1 MAMDE
6 GSVSEFVS
14 KIGEV
19 FSQDGRLQK
28 KIPGFLSREGQVAFA
43 QTIADAL
50 ENRGTAVLEAGTGTG
65 KTFGYL
71 VPVLLSGRRAIV
83 STAGKTL
90 QEQLFKKD
98 IPALEKALGIHVRA
112 KLLKGRANYIC
123 LKRLKNA
130 RVTGLPTAA
139 AFNDLR
145 LIEAFA
151 SSTTTGDRSEVH
163 GVAED
168 SVIWPFVTSTRENCN
183 AQKCPYAE
191 DCFLSRARQEAKE
204 AEVVVV
210 NHHLFL
216 SAMAIKGEVNAE
228 ILPESD
234 VVIFDEAHKLPEIGA
249 SFFSTGFSIRTT
261 LDVLKEIRSIT
272 LSRHRT
278 ELGKEASWE
287 KLYDASRDGL
297 HDFRLELE
305 ATGVCE
311 GEAFNIAKLSGI
323 EKTAEPLNLACIALE
338 NLVHCVELVDADDED
353 LKAQRETL
361 TEYIDLMNLWV
372 GALKNPKTPARD
384 SKGHPYVRWIENTGH
399 DIRLTQTPLSFS
411 EDFACMMD
419 QLPNTAWIFT
429 SATLATGEGDFT
441 HFIDELGLSKAKSQA
456 WESPFNFPEQ
466 ALLYI
471 PQGMPRPTGAD
482 KDEFIAKLI
491 DASWPVIDLLEGK
504 TLFLCTSRE
513 AMRLAADFL
522 RERIQVNAR
531 DYDVYVQGEDAR
543 NTLLAKFRESAH
555 AILIATMGF
564 WEGIDIKGEALS
576 LVIIDKIP
584 FAPKDDPVLEA
595 RCEWIREEGG
605 EPFRAHQIP
614 MAAIALKQGVGR
626 LIRSEKDRGIL
637 IVGDTRIIPRKLS
650 PDGSNYGNLLLSSLP
665 KFTQTRSLER
675 VFDFWLHPESWR

>member
-1 MAMDE
+1 MS
-6 GSVSEFVS
+6 GGNQSEFVL
-14 KIGEV
+14 KVGEV
-19 FSQDGRLQK
+19 FSQGGRLQE
-28 KIPGFLSREGQVAFA
+28 KISGFLSRSGQIAFA
-43 QTIADAL
+43 QTIAEAL
-50 ENRGTAVLEAGTGTG
+50 ENRGTVVLEAGTGTG

-71 VPVLLSGRRAIV
+71 VPVLLSGRKAIV

-151 SSTTTGDRSEVH
+151 LSTTTGDRSEVR

-168 SVIWPFVTSTRENCN
+168 SVVWPFVTSTRENCN

-191 DCFLSRARQEAKE
+191 ECFLNRARQEAKE

-216 SAMAIKGEVNAE
+216 SAMALKDEVNAE

-234 VVIFDEAHKLPEIGA
+234 VVIFDEAHKLSEIGA
-249 SFFSTGFSIRTT
+249 SFFSTAFSIHAT
-261 LDVLKEIRSIT
+261 LDVVKEIRTIT
-272 LSRHRT
+272 MSRHRT
-278 ELGKEASWE
+278 ELGKEESWE
-287 KLYDASRDGL
+287 KLYDAARNGL
-297 HDFRLELE
+297 QDFRLSLE
-305 ATGVCE
+305 EIGVCE
-311 GEAFNIAKLSGI
+311 GDALNIAKIPGI
-323 EKTAEPLNLACIALE
+323 EKASETLNEACLALE
-338 NLVHCVELVDADDED
+338 NLANRVELVDSEDDD
-353 LKAQRETL
+353 LKANRETL
-361 TEYIDLMNLWV
+361 TEHIDLMNHWV
-372 GALKNPKTPARD
+372 GALKNPKAPAKD

-399 DIRLTQTPLSFS
+399 DMRLTQTPLSFA
-411 EDFACMMD
+411 EDFARMMD
-419 QLPNTAWIFT
+419 EFPNTAWIFT
-429 SATLATGEGDFT
+429 SATLATGNGDFT
-441 HFIDELGLSKAKSQA
+441 HFVDELGLTKAKAQA

-471 PQGMPRPTGAD
+471 PEGLPRPTGLD
-482 KDEFIAKLI
+482 KEGFIRELTE
-491 DASWPVIDLLEGK
+491 ASWPIIDLLEGK
-504 TLFLCTSRE
+504 TLLLCTSRE
-513 AMRLAADFL
+513 AMLYAADFL
-522 RERIQVNAR
+522 REKILANSR
-531 DYDVYVQGEDAR
+531 DYDVFVQGEDAR
-543 NTLLAKFRESAH
+543 NTLLSKFRESSH

-595 RCEWIREEGG
+595 RCQWIRDEGG
-605 EPFRAHQIP
+605 EPFRTHQIP

-626 LIRSEKDRGIL
+626 LIRSEKDRGVL
-637 IVGDTRIIPRKLS
+637 IVGDTRIIPKALS
-650 PDGSNYGNLLLSSLP
+650 FDGSNYGGLLLDSLP
-665 KFTQTRSLER
+665 KFTKTRSLER
-675 VFDFWLHPESWR
+675 VIDFWLHPETWG

>member
-1 MAMDE
+1 MS
-6 GSVSEFVS
+6 GGNQSEFVV

-19 FSQDGRLQK
+19 FSQGGRLQE
-28 KIPGFLSREGQVAFA
+28 KIPGFLSRTGQVAFA

-50 ENRGTAVLEAGTGTG
+50 ENRGTVVLEAGTGTG

-71 VPVLLSGRRAIV
+71 VPVLLSGRKAIV

-130 RVTGLPTAA
+130 RVIGLPTPA
-139 AFNDLR
+139 AFDDLK
-145 LIEAFA
+145 LVEAFA
-151 SSTTTGDRSEVH
+151 QSSKTGDKSEVR

-168 SVIWPFVTSTRENCN
+168 SVVWPFVTSTRENCN

-191 DCFLSRARQEAKE
+191 ECFLNRARQEAKE

-216 SAMAIKGEVNAE
+216 SAMALKDEANAE

-234 VVIFDEAHKLPEIGA
+234 VVIFDEAHKLSEIGA
-249 SFFSTGFSIRTT
+249 SFFSISFSIHAA
-261 LDVLKEIRSIT
+261 LDVLKEMRRIA
-272 LSRHRT
+272 LSRHRS
-278 ELGKEASWE
+278 ELTGKETWE
-287 KLYDASRDGL
+287 NLFDAARNAL
-297 HDFRLELE
+297 QDFRVELE
-305 ATGVCE
+305 DIGVCE
-311 GEAFNIAKLSGI
+311 GDALNIAKIPNI
-323 EKTAEPLNLACIALE
+323 EKASEVLNVACLASENLAD
-338 NLVHCVELVDADDED
+338 HVELVDANDDD
-353 LKAQRETL
+353 LKAERETL
-361 TEYIDLMNLWV
+361 TEYIDLMDHWV
-372 GALKNPKTPARD
+372 GALRNPKAPAKD

-399 DIRLTQTPLSFS
+399 DIRLTQTPLSFA
-411 EDFACMMD
+411 EDFARMMG
-419 QLPNTAWIFT
+419 QTPNTAWVFT
-429 SATLATGEGDFT
+429 SATLATGNADFT
-441 HFIDELGLSKAKSQA
+441 HFTEELGLKEAKAKA
-456 WESPFNFPEQ
+456 WESPFDFPDQ

-471 PQGMPRPTGAD
+471 PKGLPRPTGLD
-482 KDEFIAKLI
+482 KEGFIRELTE
-491 DASWPVIDLLEGK
+491 ASWPIIDMLEGK

-513 AMRLAADFL
+513 AMQYASDFL
-522 RERIQVNAR
+522 REKIDANSR
-531 DYDVYVQGEDAR
+531 DYDVFVQGEDAR
-543 NTLLAKFRESAH
+543 NTLLTKFRESSH
-555 AILIATMGF
+555 GILIATMGF

-595 RCEWIREEGG
+595 RCQWIRNEGG
-605 EPFRAHQIP
+605 DPFRTHQIP

-637 IVGDTRIIPRKLS
+637 IVGDTRIIPIALS
-650 PDGSNYGNLLLSSLP
+650 YDGSNYGNLLLSSLP
-665 KFTQTRSLER
+665 KFTKTRSLER
-675 VFDFWLHPESWR
+675 VIDFWLHPETWG